1 MADWAAQ
8 DSSERFALHVDA
20 LAVALQESGAADAA
34 ATRLLA
40 SASAAVMQALTL
52 ELMLA
57 PQRASAAAEPLPVA
71 APEEPAAPEIPLA
84 A

>member
-1 MADWAAQ
+1 MVDSAVQ

-20 LAVALQESGAADAA
+20 LAVALHESGAADAA

-40 SASAAVMQALTL
+40 SASAAVLQALTL
-52 ELMLA
+52 ELLLA
-57 PQRASAAAEPLPVA
+57 PQQAPAAADSVPA
-71 APEEPAAPEIPLA
+71 TASGEPAAPEIPLA